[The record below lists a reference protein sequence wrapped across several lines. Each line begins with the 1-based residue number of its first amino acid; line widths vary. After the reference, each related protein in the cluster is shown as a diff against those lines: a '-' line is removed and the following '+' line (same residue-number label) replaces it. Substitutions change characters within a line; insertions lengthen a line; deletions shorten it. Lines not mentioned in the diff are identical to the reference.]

1 MINLNIMQLWRMS
14 QMGQYIKP
22 KRDADGKIVELG
34 VHKGTTYQIGI
45 LYCDCG
51 KAYEIMR
58 DEKHKRHWLQ

>member
-1 MINLNIMQLWRMS
+1 
-14 QMGQYIKP
+14 MGQYIKP